1 VNSEAKE
8 SLTFSEIGRFQ
19 TLLGGSM
26 RALSGLAL
34 FFCGCQLLPQNRLL
48 CTESEL
54 CDQPAGQPFVLG
66 QPDANTNRHN
76 TGMST
81 PISVA
86 LTQDGKL
93 LVTDTGNS
101 RLLIWQT
108 FPTRSYQPVDY
119 VLGNAN
125 ASLQGATWPQST
137 SIGYVSADGDTLVVS
152 GDRSTNL
159 ANQYLLWKPFPT
171 QHTSPLANLR
181 MSSGGLF
188 WAAGTGG
195 PLITGSRLYL
205 SESIGNRV
213 LTWDI
218 APTSLTTPNAAL
230 GQLNLTASAAN
241 GISGGMPSS
250 NSFSG
255 PSGSPATDGTQLLVS
270 DTNNHRV
277 LVFSSLPKDNTGTA
291 SFALG
296 QSSFATAMANSGGIG
311 LSSLNLP
318 KAVAIGGGRVAVAD
332 TGNNRVLLWNSPIGM
347 MKQSADVVLG
357 QSNPTTATANTG
369 GADASRMN
377 GPGGVAMSGTRL
389 VVTDTGNNR
398 VLVWN
403 TWPNSNGAAADI
415 ILGQPTPTA
424 TTADGLSL
432 SETRFSSPVAMARS
446 NHAFLVADSA
456 ANRILIYASPPSGP
470 ADRPFAVLGQT
481 DFASGG
487 APTRPPN
494 NSSLAG
500 PLSVSSD
507 GENIAVA
514 DTDNHRVLLF
524 RGITGRNAQPADIV
538 LGQPNGTTFVANNP
552 SPSAGLN
559 LPSGVFLGGGKLY
572 VADTGNH
579 RVLIWNSI
587 PAKDGQPPDVVLGQ
601 AGLAAIAAN
610 RGAGVVPSAGSMNGP
625 RAVIADGKAIYVS
638 DTLNA
643 RVLVFTTLTPTN
655 GEPAVVAFGQQNLT
669 TVSAAK
675 MALPTSL
682 PSPWGLSIF
691 NNRLYVA
698 DTAAHRITSFNL
710 LNSGLAADRGF
721 GQPDLYSGNP
731 NNGGLAI
738 NRVYG
743 PQGVLVLN
751 TGMYI
756 ADTHNARLIVVPL
769 DNSGNLLNLS

>member
-1 VNSEAKE
+1 
-8 SLTFSEIGRFQ
+8 
-19 TLLGGSM
+19 M

-34 FFCGCQLLPQNRLL
+34 FVCGCQLLSQNRLL

-54 CDQPAGQPFVLG
+54 CDQGTGQPFVLG
-66 QPDANTNRHN
+66 QPDANTNRNN
-76 TGMST
+76 TGMSA
-81 PISVA
+81 PLSVA

-101 RLLIWQT
+101 RLLIWNS

-125 ASLQGATWPQST
+125 ASLQGATWPQNT
-137 SIGYVSADGDTLVVS
+137 SIGYVSVEGDTLVVS

-159 ANQYLLWKPFPT
+159 LNQYLLWKPFPT
-171 QHTSPLANLR
+171 QHIAPLSNFR
-181 MSSGGLF
+181 MSSGGVF
-188 WAAGTGG
+188 WAAGSGG
-195 PLITGSRLYL
+195 PLLVGGRLYL

-213 LTWDI
+213 LTWDVV
-218 APTSLTTPNAAL
+218 PTSNTTPNASL
-230 GQLNLTASAAN
+230 GQINLTATAAN
-241 GISGGMPSS
+241 GISGGTPSS

-255 PSGSPATDGTQLLVS
+255 PSGSPATDGTQLLVA

-277 LVFSSLPKDNTGTA
+277 LVFSALPKDNTTTA

-296 QSSFATAMANSGGIG
+296 QASFASGTANSGGVD

-318 KAVAIGGGRVAVAD
+318 KGVAIGAGRIAVAD
-332 TGNNRVLLWNSPIGM
+332 TGNHRVLLWNSPIGM
-347 MKQSADVVLG
+347 MKQPADLVLG
-357 QSNPTTATANTG
+357 QPNPTTSTANTG
-369 GADASRMN
+369 GLDAARMS
-377 GPGGVAMSGTRL
+377 GPCGVAMTSTRL

-398 VLVWN
+398 VLIWN
-403 TWPNSNGAAADI
+403 TWPMSSGAAADI

-424 TTADGLSL
+424 SAADGLSL
-432 SETRFSSPVAMARS
+432 SETRFAKPVAMARS
-446 NHAFLVADSA
+446 KNAFLVADSA
-456 ANRILIYASPPSGP
+456 ANRILIYATPPQGP
-470 ADRPFAVLGQT
+470 ADRPIAVLGQT
-481 DFASGG
+481 DFASGSS
-487 APTRPPN
+487 PVRPPH

-500 PLSVSSD
+500 PLGISAD
-507 GENIAVA
+507 GDTVAVA

-524 RGITGRNAQPADIV
+524 RGIVGRNAQPADVV

-552 SPSAGLN
+552 SPVAGLN
-559 LPSGVFLGGGKLY
+559 SPSGVFLGGGKLY

-587 PAKDGQPPDVVLGQ
+587 PATDGQPPDVVLGQ
-601 AGLAAIAAN
+601 PSLGAIAPN
-610 RGAGVVPSAGSMNGP
+610 RGAGAVPSSGSMNGP

-638 DTLNA
+638 DTLNS
-643 RVLVFTTLTPTN
+643 RVLIFPTLTPTM
-655 GEPAVVAFGQQNLT
+655 GEPALVALGQQNLT
-669 TVSAAK
+669 TVNAAK

-698 DTAAHRITSFNL
+698 DIAAHRVTSFDL
-710 LNSGLAADRGF
+710 LGSSQSAARVF

-731 NNGGLAI
+731 NNGGLTVS
-738 NRVYG
+738 RFYG
-743 PQGVLVLN
+743 SQGVLVVN

-756 ADTHNARLIVVPL
+756 ADSQNARVVVVPL
-769 DNSGNLLNLS
+769 DASGDPLNLS